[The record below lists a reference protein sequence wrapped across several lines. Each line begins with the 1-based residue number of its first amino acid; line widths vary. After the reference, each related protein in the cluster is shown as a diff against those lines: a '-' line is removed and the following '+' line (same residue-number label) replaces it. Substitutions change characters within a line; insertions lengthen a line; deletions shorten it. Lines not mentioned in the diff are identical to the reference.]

1 MDSFELNKIAAAV
14 LFSLL
19 LLLGIQNL
27 AGIVYAPK
35 HLAEAAYKV
44 PGVEEASAPAT
55 PGGAP
60 AAAEPPIAE
69 LLAAADPSKG
79 PNIFKKC
86 TTCHTIEKGGANKV
100 GPNLYGVVG
109 NKKGGHDGF
118 AYSQALVGKG
128 GEWTYEDLS
137 EFLKAPAK
145 FVPGTKMAFAGI
157 SKPSERAD
165 LIAWLRT
172 QDDSPAP
179 LPGQ

>member
-1 MDSFELNKIAAAV
+1 MDSFELNKVAGAV

-35 HLAEAAYKV
+35 HLKEAAYKV

-60 AAAEPPIAE
+60 AAAEPPIAD
-69 LLAAADPSKG
+69 LLAAAKPENG

-86 TTCHTIEKGGANKV
+86 VTCHTIEKGGANKV

-109 NKKGGHDGF
+109 NKMGTHGGF
-118 AYSQALVGKG
+118 AYSPAITGKG
-128 GEWTYEDLS
+128 GDWTYEALS
-137 EFLKAPAK
+137 DFLKAPAK
-145 FVPGTKMAFAGI
+145 FAPGTKMAFAGI
-157 SKPSERAD
+157 GKPSERAD
-165 LIAWLRT
+165 LIAWMRA
-172 QDDSPAP
+172 QDDSPTP
-179 LPGQ
+179 LPGK

>member
-1 MDSFELNKIAAAV
+1 MDSFELNKVAAAV

-19 LLLGIQNL
+19 LVLGIQNL

-35 HLAEAAYKV
+35 VLHEAAYKV
-44 PGVEEASAPAT
+44 PGVEEASAPST

-60 AAAEPPIAE
+60 AAAEPPIAD
-69 LLAAADPSKG
+69 LLASADPGKG
-79 PNIFKKC
+79 PTIFKKC
-86 TTCHTIEKGGANKV
+86 VTCHTIEKGGANKV

-109 NKKGGHDGF
+109 NPKGTHGGF
-118 AYSQALVGKG
+118 AYSSALTGKG

-137 EFLKAPAK
+137 AFLHAPAK

-172 QDDSPAP
+172 QDDSPTP
-179 LPGQ
+179 LPGK